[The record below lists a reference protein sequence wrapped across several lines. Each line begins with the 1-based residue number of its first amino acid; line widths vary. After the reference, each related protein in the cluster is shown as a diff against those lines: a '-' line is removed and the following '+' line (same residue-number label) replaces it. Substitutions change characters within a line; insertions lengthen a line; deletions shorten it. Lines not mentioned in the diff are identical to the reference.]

1 MQVVKIEGFK
11 VFFSDGDVIRKDV
24 NSLWIYQSFLAQLTS
39 PWETRHWVKQENGQ
53 IELEF

>member
-1 MQVVKIEGFK
+1 MQVLKIEGFK

-24 NSLWIYQSFLAQLTS
+24 NSLWIYQSFLEQITR

>member
-24 NSLWIYQSFLAQLTS
+24 NSLWIYQSFLAQLIS
-39 PWETRHWVKQENGQ
+39 PWETRRWVKQENGQ